1 MTQKLYFQDL
11 EIGQTFELGRTK
23 LSKTDIIEFA
33 TEFDPQAF
41 HLDDE
46 AAKRVFGGL
55 AASGLHTMSIYQRLM
70 VDNFLKKVDCL
81 GGAGLDSCKFVKPVL
96 AELPL
101 NALLTIA
108 DKRQSESKPNR
119 GLVTLK
125 CETLDDQDN
134 LLMTMSATIVVG
146 LSE

>member
-1 MTQKLYFQDL
+1 MAHTLYFQDL
-11 EIGQTFELGRTK
+11 EIGQVFELGRTK
-23 LSKTDIIEFA
+23 LSKADIIEFA
-33 TEFDPQAF
+33 TQFDPQAF
-41 HLDDE
+41 HLDEE

-70 VDNFLKKVDCL
+70 VDNFLKQVDCL

-101 NALLTIA
+101 NARLTIA

-125 CETLDDQDN
+125 CEMLDDQDKQ
-134 LLMTMSATIVVG
+134 LMTMSATIVVG
-146 LSE
+146 LS